1 MSKKLYVLQY
11 DDDNDLPS
19 LAVVDP
25 DITLPNGNKK
35 VINIIV
41 GDYANELLHELIK
54 EAQDV

>member
-11 DDDNDLPS
+11 DDNNDLPS

-54 EAQDV
+54 EAK

>member
-11 DDDNDLPS
+11 DDDKDLPS

>member
-41 GDYANELLHELIK
+41 GDYANELLHELTK

>member
-1 MSKKLYVLQY
+1 MKKLYILQY

-35 VINIIV
+35 VVNIII
-41 GDYANELLHELIK
+41 GDYANELLHELTK
-54 EAQDV
+54 EASDNE

>member
-1 MSKKLYVLQY
+1 MSKKLYILQY
-11 DDDNDLPS
+11 DDNNDLPS

-54 EAQDV
+54 EG